1 MSRLRQIA
9 EYDPSVQKDK
19 VHPQKDENLTNFGQ
33 TTAELDRFN
42 LQWLKHVPC
51 ETVSSSGH
59 DNDMFAEND
68 RITFK

>member
-19 VHPQKDENLTNFGQ
+19 VHPQKDENLTYFGQ

-42 LQWLKHVPC
+42 LAAVV
-51 ETVSSSGH
+51 ETCTVR
-59 DNDMFAEND
+59 NC
-68 RITFK
+68 K